1 MAISGEAAF
10 AKKKKRRMTKLVVGQ
25 WLPPTTATP
34 AWAQRLFGEEGIRS
48 LQLDDESCKPL
59 LRIRLH
65 SEMKTRAQVP
75 DEFLLDALTYT
86 TRVLSRGFPEQLG
99 EASPTWRS
107 FREHL
112 VEVTKAA
119 AAVAARDGSGRQ
131 ITATPSFLKIL
142 DKMHELALRRKQE
155 RYRFD
160 RER

>member
-1 MAISGEAAF
+1 
-10 AKKKKRRMTKLVVGQ
+10 MTKLVVGQ
-25 WLPPTTATP
+25 WLPTTPATP
-34 AWAQRLFGEEGIRS
+34 EWAQRLFGEEGIRS

-65 SEMKTRAQVP
+65 SEMRTRDQVP

-86 TRVLSRGFPEQLG
+86 TSVLSRAFPEQLLG
-99 EASPTWRS
+99 DASPTWRS

-112 VEVTKAA
+112 VDVTKAA

-131 ITATPSFLKIL
+131 ITATPSFFKIL
-142 DKMHELALRRKQE
+142 HKMHELALRQKQE